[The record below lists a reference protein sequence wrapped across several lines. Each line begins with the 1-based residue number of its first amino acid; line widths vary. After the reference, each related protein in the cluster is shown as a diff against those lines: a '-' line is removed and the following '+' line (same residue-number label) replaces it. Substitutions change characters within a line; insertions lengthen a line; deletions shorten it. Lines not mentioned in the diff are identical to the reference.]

1 MEILTGKS
9 MKEIDKLVNEN
20 LDRYR
25 KSSKDDEDNKENKN
39 NKESKDND
47 K

>member
-1 MEILTGKS
+1 

-25 KSSKDDEDNKENKN
+25 NSSNDNTDKEENRNK
-39 NKESKDND
+39 
-47 K
+47 